1 MTECLSLFTLFLSLV
16 LMTQS
21 FFFVT
26 KDMCVCV
33 CVCVCVHIYI
43 YVHTHIYTLK
53 FYFLTEVLCKFLF
66 WIELFL
72 KTLIFLKKEQNSKN
86 MLYI

>member
-1 MTECLSLFTLFLSLV
+1 MSFTFHFV
-16 LMTQS
+16 LKS
-21 FFFVT
+21 CIDDSIILLCN
-26 KDMCVCV
+26 KR

-43 YVHTHIYTLK
+43 YVHTYIYTLK

-72 KTLIFLKKEQNSKN
+72 KTLIFFKKEQNSKN

>member
-1 MTECLSLFTLFLSLV
+1 M
-16 LMTQS
+16 
-21 FFFVT
+21 
-26 KDMCVCV
+26 
-33 CVCVCVHIYI
+33 CVCVHIYI
-43 YVHTHIYTLK
+43 YVHTYIYTLK

-72 KTLIFLKKEQNSKN
+72 KTLIFFKKEQNSKN